1 MKMALCIDYSK
12 EDDVSKIYIYES
24 VLQTLFEDLSMKREF
39 SISRKLLTALKDS
52 KQDVRQLCFVDV

>member
-1 MKMALCIDYSK
+1 MALCIDYSK

-52 KQDVRQLCFVDV
+52 KQDVRQLYFVDV

>member
-52 KQDVRQLCFVDV
+52 KQDLRQLYFVDV